1 MLNLGAGTSRSNINH
16 RSFQRAGIAAPVPWQ
31 DSWFLVG
38 FERMGL
44 STSFARTTDKKEL
57 WKRFRFARALV
68 LALAL
73 PTVCC
78 LGIEPAHSQLAA
90 PPPLPSKPALKPE
103 PTAAPETSGAGE
115 SGANPS
121 NKEKELLERIRK
133 LKAPRWRSF
142 GPCRYDWSAWRLSEG
157 DVRSTAVEC
166 GEPPVQASVAVHCPS
181 LKLTRRTGSGAWED
195 WRLPLSADESKT
207 VGGED
212 RMIAALCAN
221 AKPAAGAATV
231 TPPKT
236 PPATGGSAKPKPKG
250 P

>member
-1 MLNLGAGTSRSNINH
+1 MAGFVWDLVGFKAMGQSTGCSIETDQKGFGQRSR
-16 RSFQRAGIAAPVPWQ
+16 FTPV
-31 DSWFLVG
+31 FLVG
-38 FERMGL
+38 LGL
-44 STSFARTTDKKEL
+44 SVV
-57 WKRFRFARALV
+57 LV
-68 LALAL
+68 L
-73 PTVCC
+73 
-78 LGIEPAHSQLAA
+78 GFEPSHSQVAA
-90 PPPLPSKPALKPE
+90 PPLLPNKPALKPE
-103 PTAAPETSGAGE
+103 AAAVPDTSGAGE
-115 SGANPS
+115 SGATPS
-121 NKEKELLERIRK
+121 SKEKELLERIRK

-207 VGGED
+207 IGGED
-212 RMIAALCAN
+212 RMIASLCAN
-221 AKPAAGAATV
+221 AKPATGAATV

-236 PPATGGSAKPKPKG
+236 PPAAGGPAKPKPKG

>member
-1 MLNLGAGTSRSNINH
+1 MAGFAWDFVGFKAMGRSTGCSIERDQK
-16 RSFQRAGIAAPVPWQ
+16 RSGQSPGFAPV
-31 DSWFLVG
+31 L
-38 FERMGL
+38 L
-44 STSFARTTDKKEL
+44 
-57 WKRFRFARALV
+57 LV
-68 LALAL
+68 LGL
-73 PTVCC
+73 PVLLV
-78 LGIEPAHSQLAA
+78 LGIEPTHSQVAA

-103 PTAAPETSGAGE
+103 AAAVPDTSGAGE
-115 SGANPS
+115 SGVNPS

-133 LKAPRWRSF
+133 LKVPRWRSF

-207 VGGED
+207 NGGED
-212 RMIAALCAN
+212 RMLASLCAN
-221 AKPAAGAATV
+221 AKPAAVAPTATP

-236 PPATGGSAKPKPKG
+236 PPAAGGSTKPKPKS